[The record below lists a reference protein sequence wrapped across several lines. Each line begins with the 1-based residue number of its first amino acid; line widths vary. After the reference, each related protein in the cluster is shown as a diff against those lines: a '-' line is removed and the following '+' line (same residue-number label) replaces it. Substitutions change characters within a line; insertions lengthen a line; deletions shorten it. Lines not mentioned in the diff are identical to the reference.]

1 MVGVVDHW
9 FCTGLPTTRAASAT
23 ELARIL
29 ESSIIE
35 HTGTEGSIQ
44 TFLSP
49 SEAYQKALSLAGE
62 GDRIVVFGSFYTVAD
77 VMAYRNNQAH

>member
-1 MVGVVDHW
+1 
-9 FCTGLPTTRAASAT
+9 
-23 ELARIL
+23 LARIL
-29 ESSIIE
+29 ESSGVE
-35 HTGTEGSIQ
+35 NAGKEGSIQ

-62 GDRIVVFGSFYTVAD
+62 GDRIVIFGSFYTVAG